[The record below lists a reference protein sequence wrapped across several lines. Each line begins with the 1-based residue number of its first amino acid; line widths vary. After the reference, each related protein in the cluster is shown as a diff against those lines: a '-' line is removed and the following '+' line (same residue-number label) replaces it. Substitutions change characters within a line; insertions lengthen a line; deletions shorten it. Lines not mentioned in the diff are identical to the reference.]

1 MNYKKMYEEIK
12 EILVGQSDN
21 WMHEE
26 IKERTTELI
35 DAVYTLESSE
45 LISDFEDSQI
55 IRILKGFN
63 HES

>member
-1 MNYKKMYEEIK
+1 MDYKSMYEELK
-12 EILVGQSDN
+12 EILVGESDT
-21 WMHEE
+21 WTHEE

-35 DAVYTLESSE
+35 DAVYTLENSE
-45 LISDFEDSQI
+45 LVSDFEDSQI